1 MDIQLLHQ
9 PDNAIAHVKLDAG
22 EEIVAQAGAMVAM
35 SGNINAST
43 TLRKGK
49 GGGIMGGLKRMLA
62 GESLF
67 LSVFRAPLP
76 NSEIWFAPNL
86 MGDLLL
92 YEMQGDELVVQASS
106 YLASGSNVGIDL
118 GWQGFKSFFSGESI
132 FWLSI
137 SGQGP
142 VLLTSFGAIY
152 EIDVD
157 GEYIVDTGHIVAFE
171 KTLSFKVGKAN
182 PSWAGALL
190 GGEGLVCRFQGKGKL
205 YCQTHN
211 PGAFGMTIG
220 PRLPVV
226 NSLKQTVQGS
236 GSAPQKIFRIL
247 WRILGALS

>member
-1 MDIQLLHQ
+1 MEIQLLHQ
-9 PDNAIAHVKLDAG
+9 PDSAIAHITLNAG
-22 EEIVAQAGAMVAM
+22 EEIIAQAGAMVAM
-35 SGNINAST
+35 SNTINAST

-76 NSEIWFAPNL
+76 NSEIWLAPNL

-92 YEMQGDELVVQASS
+92 YEMQGEELIVQASS
-106 YLASGSNVGIDL
+106 YLACGPKVDIDL

-132 FWLSI
+132 FWLSMT
-137 SGQGP
+137 GYGP
-142 VLLTSFGAIY
+142 LLVTSFGAIY

-171 KTLSFKVGKAN
+171 KSLSFTIGKAN
-182 PSWAGALL
+182 PSWIGALL
-190 GGEGLVCRFQGKGKL
+190 GGEGIVCRFRGKGKL

-211 PGAFGMTIG
+211 PGAFGSRIG
-220 PRLPVV
+220 SQLPPR
-226 NSLKQTVQGS
+226 
-236 GSAPQKIFRIL
+236 
-247 WRILGALS
+247 

>member
-1 MDIQLLHQ
+1 MNIELLHQ
-9 PDNAIAHVKLDAG
+9 PESAIAHVTLDAG

-106 YLASGSNVGIDL
+106 YLASGSNVDVDL
-118 GWQGFKSFFSGESI
+118 GWQGFKSMFSGESI
-132 FWLSI
+132 FWLSVT
-137 SGQGP
+137 GQGP
-142 VLLTSFGAIY
+142 LLVTSFGAIY

-171 KTLSFKVGKAN
+171 KTLSFKIGKAN
-182 PSWAGALL
+182 PSWMGAIL
-190 GGEGLVCRFQGKGKL
+190 GGEGFVCRFQGKGKL

-211 PGAFGMTIG
+211 ANAFGFKVG
-220 PRLPVV
+220 SQLPPR
-226 NSLKQTVQGS
+226 
-236 GSAPQKIFRIL
+236 
-247 WRILGALS
+247 